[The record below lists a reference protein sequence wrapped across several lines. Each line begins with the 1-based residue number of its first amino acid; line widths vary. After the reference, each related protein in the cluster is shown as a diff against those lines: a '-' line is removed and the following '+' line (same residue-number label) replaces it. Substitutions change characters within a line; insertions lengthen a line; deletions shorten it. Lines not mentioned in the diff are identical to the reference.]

1 MPSSS
6 PIVGY
11 LIAPN
16 ECFLLTEDQFGD
28 LAFIEPQS
36 LVGLPPLDF
45 LISYTFFGTMPLG
58 AEIHNASGSST
69 GVAFLQS
76 GTFAHIP
83 ITRGAPCIEAPILAV
98 LLLTDTET
106 VIESPSAGGLT
117 GSVVTTE
124 SCEGYN
130 AAPNGRVT
138 TKSGLEVTYAV
149 SETKA
154 VSISLQSGNPNP
166 TMRVVQE

>member
-6 PIVGY
+6 PIIGY

-16 ECFLLTEDQFGD
+16 GCFLLTEDRFGD

-36 LVGLPPLDF
+36 FPDTIDA
-45 LISYTFFGTMPLG
+45 LINYTFLGTMPLG
-58 AEIHNASGSST
+58 AEIHNASGSGT

-76 GTFAHIP
+76 GTFAFIP
-83 ITRGAPCIEAPILAV
+83 LSFRASCPQNVPLLAV
-98 LLLTDTET
+98 ALLTDTET
-106 VIESPSAGGLT
+106 VIENPSAGGLT
-117 GSVVTTE
+117 DSVETTF

-130 AAPNGRVT
+130 VAANGRVT
-138 TKSGLEVTYAV
+138 TQSGLEVMYIV
-149 SETKA
+149 SPTKA
-154 VSISLQSGNPNP
+154 VSISLQNGNPNP